1 MLFPSFSPFLS
12 FSFLLH
18 FLFFP
23 FIITFL
29 LFLSCLCEIFAPS
42 LVAKLPS
49 SSQRYKKLLAS
60 FFTLCFLWTL
70 LELWRRFSGQK
81 ERVAGHAS
89 HSHLHICACTS
100 TYASN
105 LQKVA
110 CAGSPPLSNHPL
122 KEKRR
127 KRAFWVALQWCKW
140 ELGPYSPTLSYH
152 HLLFLEGRLTRGA
165 AQSTFHRC

>member
-23 FIITFL
+23 FIIPFL
-29 LFLSCLCEIFAPS
+29 LFLLLFVRSLLLLLQQSFLPPHKDIKSCL
-42 LVAKLPS
+42 
-49 SSQRYKKLLAS
+49 LL
-60 FFTLCFLWTL
+60 FLLCVFSGPY

-81 ERVAGHAS
+81 KRVAGHAS
-89 HSHLHICACTS
+89 HSHLHIYTCTS

-122 KEKRR
+122 KGKRR
-127 KRAFWVALQWCKW
+127 ERAFWVALQWCKW